1 MVIHRDLK
9 PDNILLGKTDKFWNA
24 VIADFGNSAIVQQT
38 QAAGGACAVA
48 RQPVALALQPSVARW
63 TGSGRA
69 LSRNVCTL
77 WYAAPEMLVPGKG
90 YSYPVDVWSKGLVL
104 VEVEWG
110 DVVFPTKCDSCNHN
124 AEA

>member
-1 MVIHRDLK
+1 MKVTYSLYAGIAFVHSRMVIHRDLK

-38 QAAGGACAVA
+38 QAPSGAFAAA
-48 RQPVALALQPSVARW
+48 RQPVAPALQPSVARW

-77 WYAAPEMLVPGKG
+77 WYTAPEMLVPGEG
-90 YSYPVDVWSKGLVL
+90 
-104 VEVEWG
+104 
-110 DVVFPTKCDSCNHN
+110 
-124 AEA
+124 